1 VFFQFFLGMPICL
14 KDGFGRLTQIM
25 EVTKLMRNLSK
36 DLRYRLTN
44 GVLSIRDDP
53 TNGHGKML
61 FDFLS

>member
-1 VFFQFFLGMPICL
+1 MPICL